1 MDSKGTS
8 RLLLSLLLFSS
19 LIFPTTFSRS
29 LSSTPPNPVSDK
41 VSVELYYETLCPDSV
56 DFILNHLVKLFHT
69 GLISIVDLKLLPYGN
84 AKLRSNST
92 IICQVNSISKSKSGC
107 LFILCKY
114 LIYTLFTTAVM
125 AFSRRAISQSLVLS
139 CLVLFSSFCPSPT
152 WASESRKVSLE
163 LYYESL
169 CPYSANFIVNY
180 LVKLFEDDLISIV
193 DLNLVPWGNAKIRGN
208 NNTVVCQVRLFIP
221 PTHFPLHFLS

>member
-1 MDSKGTS
+1 MLNNKRAKYIQSKKTEKKRRETRPGRLRITSLITSMDSKGTS

-29 LSSTPPNPVSDK
+29 LFSTPPNPVSDK

-92 IICQVNSISKSKSGC
+92 IICQVNSISNSKSKSGC
-107 LFILCKY
+107 LFYC
-114 LIYTLFTTAVM
+114 V
-125 AFSRRAISQSLVLS
+125 
-139 CLVLFSSFCPSPT
+139 
-152 WASESRKVSLE
+152 
-163 LYYESL
+163 
-169 CPYSANFIVNY
+169 
-180 LVKLFEDDLISIV
+180 
-193 DLNLVPWGNAKIRGN
+193 
-208 NNTVVCQVRLFIP
+208 
-221 PTHFPLHFLS
+221 